1 MKKLSD
7 YLGNEL
13 IISQKNFWKREYELR
28 SGEELIGQ
36 MRYPKIFSLLAE
48 HEIQNEIYEF
58 YRPGIF
64 NRNVDIR
71 KKGYQ
76 NPFAHFK
83 SAFFGNKGVLEL
95 QRGIKLNVK
104 LGYFKRQFEIY
115 LGENDLLIS
124 AQSKFS
130 FKVRSV
136 VSIEKRSEI
145 IDENPWILMFGFYLV
160 QLRKRRSGAAS

>member
-1 MKKLSD
+1 MKNISD

-13 IISQKNFWKREYELR
+13 IIIQKSFWKRDYELLV
-28 SGEELIGQ
+28 GEELIGQ
-36 MRYPKIFSLLAE
+36 MRYPKIFSQLAE
-48 HEIQNEIYEF
+48 HDIQNESYEF

-64 NRNVDIR
+64 SRDVDIK

-95 QRGIKLNVK
+95 QRGVRLNVR
-104 LGYFKRQFEIY
+104 LGLFKKQFEVY
-115 LGENDLLIS
+115 LGDNDLLIS

-130 FKVRSV
+130 FKERSV
-136 VSIEKRSEI
+136 VFIEKRSEI
-145 IDENPWILMFGFYLV
+145 IDENPWILMLVFYIV